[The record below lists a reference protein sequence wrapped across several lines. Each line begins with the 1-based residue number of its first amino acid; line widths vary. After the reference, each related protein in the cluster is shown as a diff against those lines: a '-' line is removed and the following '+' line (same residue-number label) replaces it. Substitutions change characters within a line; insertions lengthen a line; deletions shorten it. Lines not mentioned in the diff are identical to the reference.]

1 MPTTFSELADAYLS
15 QRIVSDVYAANVRRI
30 AGRCGPVSNS
40 SLNGFIQRRA
50 AERKGTTVRSE
61 RSIMLSV
68 WRWAFD
74 QGLIDVSP
82 RGIAKVKGRRAPTQA
97 WTPEQM
103 KRLVDLCCAVD
114 HERLRGGARLGQLL
128 RAWILLGYE
137 SGSRFGDLWKF
148 TGDNLNGD
156 AIQWTQSKTGDG
168 ITRLLSRAC
177 LEACQVMLERSTD
190 GRILGW
196 ACRKRQAMRLFH
208 EHLERCGLPGSSKW
222 LRRSG
227 ATHIEIAEPGKAK
240 LHLGHRTPGLAE
252 TNYLDWSQIRKHA
265 PRTPALLD

>member
-1 MPTTFSELADAYLS
+1 MPTFSDLAEAYLS

-30 AGRCGPVSNS
+30 AARCGRVSNE
-40 SLNGFIQRRA
+40 SLNAYIQRRA
-50 AERKGTTVRSE
+50 TERKPGTVRSE

-68 WRWAFD
+68 WRWAHD
-74 QGLIDVSP
+74 QGLIEVSP
-82 RGIAKVKGRRAPTQA
+82 RGIAKIKGRRAPTKA

-103 KRLVDLCCAVD
+103 QQLLAGCRKVDAVT
-114 HERLRGGARLGQLL
+114 LRGGARLGELL
-128 RAWILLGYE
+128 RAWALLGYE
-137 SGSRFGDLWKF
+137 SGSRFGDLWRF
-148 TGDNLNGD
+148 TGENIDGD
-156 AIQWTQSKTGDG
+156 AISWVQSKTGDP
-168 ITRLLSRAC
+168 IVRLLSPGCLAAC
-177 LEACQVMLERSTD
+177 RRMLERSPD

-196 ACRKRQAMRLFH
+196 ACRKRQAMRLFS
-208 EHLERCGLPGSSKW
+208 EHLKRCGLPGSSKW

-252 TNYLDWSQIRKHA
+252 SNYLDWSQIRKHA